1 MTAIAIPFLLI
12 VWAVG
17 IVLILTGLREAQSAQ
32 SVRPLL
38 LGLLT
43 GGVCHGFLAW
53 ALLHV

>member
-32 SVRPLL
+32 RVRPLL